1 MQMIHDITKLLK
13 KYRFDGVDYDLEF
26 HANKFSGHTDD
37 YLNFT
42 HLLRE
47 TRQHFEKV
55 FDRKMLITITGSIE
69 KHTIMQMRNVMDEL
83 VEVVNHVNLMTFG
96 YGKEMLSRNTHLNA
110 PLFNE
115 PESES
120 DELNISYTIKLY
132 TRMGLPTNK
141 MVLGLAAYGRGWTG
155 TDGLY
160 QKAYGLIDGT
170 VEKGVLSF
178 TDIQDNYLN
187 KDEWEQNNIAGV
199 PYLYNMSRRTLISY
213 DDEKSVALKTR
224 FALEK
229 GLRGVFLFQASDDVR
244 NNLVQSVRRTINNRS
259 KYYKAFRGDM

>member
-1 MQMIHDITKLLK
+1 MIHDISKLLK

-26 HANKFSGHTDD
+26 HTSKFTGHTDD
-37 YLNFT
+37 YLNFS

-47 TRQHFEKV
+47 TRQHFEKE
-55 FDRKMLITITGSIE
+55 FDHKMLISITGSNE
-69 KHTIMQMRNVMDEL
+69 KKTIMQMRHVMDEL
-83 VEVVNHVNLMTFG
+83 VEVIDHVNLMTFG
-96 YGKEMLSRNTHLNA
+96 YGKEMLSTNTHLNA

-115 PESES
+115 PGSES
-120 DELNISYTIKLY
+120 DELNINYTIKLY

-160 QKAYGLIDGT
+160 QKEHGQIEWT

-178 TDIQDNYLN
+178 TDIKDNYLN
-187 KDEWEQNNIAGV
+187 KDDWEQHSIAGV
-199 PYLYNMSRRTLISY
+199 PYLYNVSRRSFISY

-244 NNLVQSVRRTINNRS
+244 NNLIQSVRRTINNRS
-259 KYYKAFRGDM
+259 KYNKVFRGDM